1 MKKKKVAVLLYM
13 FLIVL
18 FMGCDS
24 SYRTKSS
31 SPRTQKV
38 ANARYDIT
46 MIAVEK
52 SVGSQK
58 MLEEQRIET
67 VVEGGITR
75 YRSEDNMVRIEW
87 RPAPVDIEFT
97 VNNKTDSPIKI
108 VWDEAS
114 FVDEKGISH
123 RLIHSGI
130 GYEERKLPQP
140 PTVIVGGI
148 NLQDFV
154 HPLDYFQ
161 WKEIRGM
168 RSDKQQGY
176 WDRTPFLPTQ
186 IKGAT
191 EELRVKAGAVVGK
204 TFQVILPLEI
214 SNIRIDYL
222 YTFRITN
229 VDITEG
235 EEQMERNSSGKK
247 GSGRTGKRLLF

>member
-1 MKKKKVAVLLYM
+1 MKKKKVAVLFYM

-18 FMGCDS
+18 LMGCDS

-58 MLEEQRIET
+58 ILEEQRIET
-67 VVEGGITR
+67 VVEGGVTR

-87 RPAPVDIEFT
+87 RPAPVDIEFA

-108 VWDEAS
+108 VWDEAK

-130 GYEERKLPQP
+130 SYEERKLPQP
-140 PTVIVGGI
+140 PTVIAGGI
-148 NLQDFV
+148 NLQDFI

-186 IKGAT
+186 TKGTA
-191 EELRVKAGAVVGK
+191 EELRVKASAFVGK

-214 SNIRIDYL
+214 SNVRIDYL

-235 EEQMERNSSGKK
+235 EEPIEKNSSEKK
-247 GSGRTGKRLLF
+247 GSGRTGKRRPF

>member
-1 MKKKKVAVLLYM
+1 MKKKKVAILFYL
-13 FLIVL
+13 FFIVL

-24 SYRTKSS
+24 SHRTKAS

-97 VNNKTDSPIKI
+97 VHNKTDSPIKI
-108 VWDEAS
+108 VWDEAR

-148 NLQDFV
+148 NLQDFI

-168 RSDKQQGY
+168 KSDKQQGY

-186 IKGAT
+186 IKGTA
-191 EELRVKAGAVVGK
+191 EELRVKAGAVLGK
-204 TFQVILPLEI
+204 TFQVILPFEI

-222 YTFRITN
+222 CIFRIAN

-235 EEQMERNSSGKK
+235 EEPIEKNSSEKK
-247 GSGRTGKRLLF
+247 GSGRTGKRLSF